1 MPARTI
7 PRPRLRRFFIATS
20 VLLAGLALAALA
32 HAQPA
37 AWPGKPVKI
46 VVTFPPGGAP
56 DTIARLLADKWGQS
70 LGQTVTVDNK
80 PGAGGNIG
88 ADFVAKSPPDG
99 STLVVGTV
107 GTHAI
112 NAALYDRM
120 PYNHVRDFT
129 PITFLASTPNLLV
142 VNKNVPAGSV
152 KELIELAKKTPLSF
166 GSSGSG
172 TSIHLS
178 GELFNTM
185 AGVKMQ
191 HIPYK
196 GRAQAVP
203 DLLGGRITMIF
214 DNMPSALP
222 LVKAGEVKAIA
233 VTSASRSPAAPN
245 IPTIAESGLPG
256 FEATSWFALYAPAGL
271 PRDVQARINAETA
284 RVMALP
290 DVKEKLS
297 SLGLEVATGTPEAL
311 AAFMQAETAK
321 WAKVVKESGAKP
333 D

>member
-1 MPARTI
+1 MPSRTLRK
-7 PRPRLRRFFIATS
+7 PDLRRLFIATS
-20 VLLAGLALAALA
+20 VLLAGLALAGFA
-32 HAQPA
+32 HAQA
-37 AWPGKPVKI
+37 SVWPTKPVKI

-56 DTIARLLADKWGQS
+56 DTLARVLADKWAP
-70 LGQTVTVDNK
+70 LGQTITVDNK

-88 ADFVAKSPPDG
+88 ADLVAKSAPDG
-99 STLVVGTV
+99 ATLVVGTV

-112 NAALYDRM
+112 NAALYDKM
-120 PYNHVRDFT
+120 PFNHFRDFT

-142 VNKNVPAGSV
+142 VNKNVPAGTV
-152 KELIELAKKTPLSF
+152 RELIELAKKTPLSF

-203 DLLGGRITMIF
+203 DLLGGRIAMIF

-233 VTSASRSPAAPN
+233 VTSATRSPAAPN

-271 PRDVQARINAETA
+271 PKDVQARINAETA

-290 DVKEKLS
+290 DVKDKLAA
-297 SLGLEVATGTPEAL
+297 LGLEVATGTPEAL

>member
-1 MPARTI
+1 MPL
-7 PRPRLRRFFIATS
+7 PEEPKLS
-20 VLLAGLALAALA
+20 GV
-32 HAQPA
+32 
-37 AWPGKPVKI
+37 
-46 VVTFPPGGAP
+46 
-56 DTIARLLADKWGQS
+56 
-70 LGQTVTVDNK
+70 
-80 PGAGGNIG
+80 
-88 ADFVAKSPPDG
+88 
-99 STLVVGTV
+99 
-107 GTHAI
+107 
-112 NAALYDRM
+112 Y
-120 PYNHVRDFT
+120 FT

-142 VNKNVPAGSV
+142 VNNTVPAKTV
-152 KELIELAKKTPLSF
+152 KELIDLAKKTPLSF

-222 LVKAGEVKAIA
+222 LVKAGEVRAIA
-233 VTSASRSPAAPN
+233 VTSANRSPAAPN
-245 IPTIAESGLPG
+245 VPTIAESGLPG

-271 PRDVQARINAETA
+271 PREVQARINAETL

-290 DVKEKLS
+290 DVREKLAA
-297 SLGLEVATGTPEAL
+297 LGLEVATGTPEAL
-311 AAFMQAETAK
+311 MSFTQAETAK
-321 WAKVVKESGAKP
+321 WAKVVKESGAKA

>member
-1 MPARTI
+1 MARKMFKQWL
-7 PRPRLRRFFIATS
+7 PL
-20 VLLAGLALAALA
+20 LALAPALLVA
-32 HAQPA
+32 TAPAQA
-37 AWPGKPVKI
+37 QGAWPTRPVKI

-56 DTIARLLADKWGQS
+56 DTLARVLADKWSQA
-70 LGQTVTVDNK
+70 LGQPVTVDNK
-80 PGAGGNIG
+80 PGAGGNLG
-88 ADFVAKSPPDG
+88 ADYVAKSAPDG

-112 NAALYDRM
+112 NQSLYAKM
-120 PYNHVRDFT
+120 PYNNVKDFT

-142 VNKNVPAGSV
+142 VNNTVPAKNV
-152 KELIELAKKTPLSF
+152 KELIELAKKEPLTF

-178 GELFNTM
+178 GELFNTL

-214 DNMPSALP
+214 DNMPSVLP
-222 LVKAGEVKAIA
+222 LVKSGDVRAIA
-233 VTSASRSPAAPN
+233 VTSATRSPAAPS
-245 IPTIAESGLPG
+245 IPTIAESGLPQ
-256 FEATSWFALYAPAGL
+256 FEATSWFALLGPAGM
-271 PRDVQARINAETA
+271 PREVQLKINAETA
-284 RVMALP
+284 KVLAMP
-290 DVKEKLS
+290 DVKEKLAT
-297 SLGLEVATGTPEAL
+297 LGLDPAPTSPEAL
-311 AAFMQAETAK
+311 ASLIQAETVK
-321 WAKVVKESGAKP
+321 WARVVKESGAKA

>member
-1 MPARTI
+1 MPAQSIR
-7 PRPRLRRFFIATS
+7 RVALRRLFIATS
-20 VLLAGLALAALA
+20 VLLVAAVLTATA
-32 HAQPA
+32 HAQS
-37 AWPGKPVKI
+37 AWPTKPVKI

-56 DTIARLLADKWGQS
+56 DTLARVLAEKWGS
-70 LGQTVTVDNK
+70 LGQPITVDNK

-88 ADFVAKSPPDG
+88 SDFVAKSPADG
-99 STLVVGTV
+99 ATLLVGTV

-112 NAALYDRM
+112 NAALYDKM
-120 PYNHVRDFT
+120 PYNHMKDFT

-142 VNKNVPAGSV
+142 VNNTVPAKTV
-152 KELIELAKKTPLSF
+152 KELIELAKKSPLSF

-203 DLLGGRITMIF
+203 DLLGGRIQMIF

-222 LVKAGEVKAIA
+222 LVKAGEVRAIA
-233 VTSASRSPAAPN
+233 VTSATRSPAAPN
-245 IPTIAESGLPG
+245 IPTVAESGLPG

-271 PRDVQARINAETA
+271 PKDVQARINAETA

-290 DVKEKLS
+290 DVREKLAN
-297 SLGLEVATGTPEAL
+297 LGLEVATGTPEAL
-311 AAFMQAETAK
+311 ATFMQAETTK

>member
-1 MPARTI
+1 MSKKFRKLAVVI
-7 PRPRLRRFFIATS
+7 PGLLMSLLGTS
-20 VLLAGLALAALA
+20 AQAQNAAA
-32 HAQPA
+32 V
-37 AWPGKPVKI
+37 WPTKPVKI

-56 DTIARLLADKWGQS
+56 DTLARVLADKWSQS
-70 LGQTVTVDNK
+70 LGQTFTVDNK
-80 PGAGGNIG
+80 AGAGGNIG
-88 ADFVAKSPPDG
+88 ADFVAKSAADG
-99 STLVVGTV
+99 TTLVVGTV

-112 NAALYDRM
+112 NASLYPNM
-120 PYNHVRDFT
+120 PYNNIKDFT
-129 PITFLASTPNLLV
+129 PVSFLASTPNLLV
-142 VNKNVPAGSV
+142 VNNTVPAKTV
-152 KELIELAKKTPLSF
+152 KELIALAGTTPLTF

-178 GELFNTM
+178 GELFNTL

-214 DNMPSALP
+214 DNTPSVLP
-222 LVKAGEVKAIA
+222 LVKSGDVRAIA
-233 VTSASRSPAAPN
+233 VTSATRSAAAPN

-256 FEATSWFALYAPAGL
+256 FEASSWFALLAPAGL
-271 PRDVQARINAETA
+271 PRDVQLRINAETA

-290 DVKEKLS
+290 DVREKLAL
-297 SLGLEVATGTPEAL
+297 LGLDVTSGTPEAL
-311 AAFMQAETAK
+311 GSFIQVETIK
-321 WAKVVKESGAKP
+321 WAKVVKESGARL

>member
-1 MPARTI
+1 MQSMS
-7 PRPRLRRFFIATS
+7 FFRSAMIATALMGA
-20 VLLAGLALAALA
+20 LLPAAQ
-32 HAQPA
+32 AQPA
-37 AWPGKPVKI
+37 AAWPTKPVKI

-56 DTIARLLADKWGQS
+56 DTLARVLADKWGQA
-70 LGQTVTVDNK
+70 LGQTFTVDNK

-88 ADFVAKSPPDG
+88 SDFVAKSAGDG
-99 STLVVGTV
+99 TTLLIATV

-112 NAALYDRM
+112 NPALYASM
-120 PYNHVRDFT
+120 PYNNIKDFT
-129 PITFLASTPNLLV
+129 PVSFLAATPNLLV
-142 VNKNVPAGSV
+142 VNNTVPAKTV
-152 KELIELAKKTPLSF
+152 KELIALAGKTPLTF

-178 GELFNTM
+178 GELFNTL

-222 LVKAGEVKAIA
+222 LVKAGEVRAIA
-233 VTSASRSPAAPN
+233 VTSATRAAALPN

-256 FEATSWFALYAPAGL
+256 FEATSWFALMAPAGL
-271 PRDVQARINAETA
+271 PKEVLARINAETA
-284 RVMALP
+284 RVMNLP
-290 DVKEKLS
+290 DVREKLTA
-297 SLGLEVATGTPEAL
+297 LGLDVAPGSPEAL
-311 AAFMQAETAK
+311 AGFIQLETTK
-321 WAKVVKESGAKP
+321 WAKVVKESGAKL

>member
-1 MPARTI
+1 MNC
-7 PRPRLRRFFIATS
+7 TS
-20 VLLAGLALAALA
+20 FRQSFAVLGLLAGLLPLA
-32 HAQPA
+32 HAQAQAQTPA
-37 AWPGKPVKI
+37 PAWPTKPVKI

-56 DTIARLLADKWGQS
+56 DTLARVLADKWGQA
-70 LGQTVTVDNK
+70 LGQTFTVDNK

-88 ADFVAKSPPDG
+88 SDFVAKSAADG
-99 STLVVGTV
+99 TTLLIATV

-112 NAALYDRM
+112 NPALYSAM
-120 PYNHVRDFT
+120 PYNHIKDFT
-129 PITFLASTPNLLV
+129 PVSFLASTPNLLV
-142 VNKNVPAGSV
+142 VNNAVPAKNV
-152 KELIELAKKTPLSF
+152 KELIALAGKTPLTF

-178 GELFNTM
+178 GELFNTL

-222 LVKAGEVKAIA
+222 LVKSGDVRAIA
-233 VTSASRSPAAPN
+233 VTSATRSAALPN
-245 IPTIAESGLPG
+245 VPTIAESGLPG
-256 FEATSWFALYAPAGL
+256 FEASSWFALMAPAGL
-271 PRDVQARINAETA
+271 PKEVLARINFETA
-284 RVMALP
+284 RVMNLP
-290 DVKEKLS
+290 DVREKLTQ
-297 SLGLEVATGTPEAL
+297 LGLDVAPGSPEAL
-311 AAFMQAETAK
+311 TSHIQTETVK
-321 WAKVVKESGAKP
+321 WAKVVKESGAKL

>member
-1 MPARTI
+1 MPS
-7 PRPRLRRFFIATS
+7 RPIRQRDLRRLFIASS
-20 VLLAGLALAALA
+20 VLLAGLALAGLA
-32 HAQPA
+32 HAQA
-37 AWPGKPVKI
+37 AVWPTKPVKI

-56 DTIARLLADKWGQS
+56 DTLGRVLADKWAP
-70 LGQTVTVDNK
+70 LGQAITVDNK

-88 ADFVAKSPPDG
+88 ADLVAKSAPDG
-99 STLVVGTV
+99 ATLVIGTV

-112 NAALYDRM
+112 NAALYDKM
-120 PYNHVRDFT
+120 PFNHVRDFT

-142 VNKNVPAGSV
+142 VNKNVPAATV
-152 KELIELAKKTPLSF
+152 KELVELAKKTPLSF

-178 GELFNTM
+178 GELFNTL

-203 DLLGGRITMIF
+203 DLLGGRIAMIF

-233 VTSASRSPAAPN
+233 VTSAARSPAAPN

-271 PRDVQARINAETA
+271 PKDVQARINAETA

-297 SLGLEVATGTPEAL
+297 ALGLEVATGTPEAL
-311 AAFMQAETAK
+311 AAFMQAETTK

>member
-1 MPARTI
+1 MSIRTPGSI
-7 PRPRLRRFFIATS
+7 RTRRTFIATS
-20 VLLAGLALAALA
+20 VLLAGFALSMAA
-32 HAQPA
+32 HAQSA
-37 AWPGKPVKI
+37 AWPSKPVRI

-56 DTIARLLADKWGQS
+56 DTLARILADKWGQT
-70 LGQTVTVDNK
+70 LGQTFTVDNK

-88 ADFVAKSPPDG
+88 ADFVAKSPADG
-99 STLVVGTV
+99 ATLLVGTV

-112 NAALYDRM
+112 NAALYSNL
-120 PYNHVRDFT
+120 PFNHIKDFT
-129 PITFLASTPNLLV
+129 PVTFLASTPNLLV
-142 VNKNVPAGSV
+142 VNKSVPANSV

-203 DLLGGRITMIF
+203 DLLGGRIAMIF

-222 LVKAGEVKAIA
+222 LVKSGDVKAIA
-233 VTSASRSPAAPN
+233 VTSAARSPAAPN

-271 PRDVQARINAETA
+271 PKDMQARINAETA

-290 DVKEKLS
+290 DVREKLAT
-297 SLGLEVATGTPEAL
+297 LGLDVATGTPDAL
-311 AAFMQAETAK
+311 TTFMQIETTK